1 MEERKQLSVSDKN
14 GILNELTRKGYT
26 QEVVDLVKEDLDFGL
41 SQEQTQLYLLKKLD
55 IRQMRVQS
63 QCIRNGYSDDV
74 IAVIMCDRLNGYQ
87 MQIALEFFQKG
98 VPLDTIRQIAD
109 TGLQAA
115 AMQQAFQK
123 ILDEM
128 KKAQDSVKE
137 EPAYVKQLMEE
148 IKGIVSKI
156 DVQDKRYDA
165 LNEKLKIFES
175 TKKDEEVKDGL
186 LNSLGE
192 KDQMLSEQQD
202 KINLANSTIA
212 KLRNDIDAIREEK
225 RKMESRVK
233 ELEEEISTS
242 ASSNV
247 NAASKSNAVVVEDSA
262 AKSVEMATVNQP
274 VKNQASSVQFI
285 YGTPVYYAPV
295 HDANGNFIQNVVI
308 DKTVKKNNGAFS
320 AISKLLFKKK
330 SRQDIVKLVSSGE
343 LEPSQLVQ
351 IRNAIEKGLSE
362 DQLLELI
369 HSKASAEQMQGVIEI
384 AISINSLV
392 D

>member
-74 IAVIMCDRLNGYQ
+74 IAVIMYDGLNGYQ

-98 VPLDTIRQIAD
+98 VTLDTIRQIAD
-109 TGLQAA
+109 TGSQAA

-128 KKAQDSVKE
+128 RKAQDSVKD

-175 TKKDEEVKDGL
+175 TKKDEEVKNGL

-233 ELEEEISTS
+233 ELEEEMTTS
-242 ASSNV
+242 AASNV
-247 NAASKSNAVVVEDSA
+247 NATGKSNAVLVEDSV
-262 AKSVEMATVNQP
+262 AKPVEMGTVNQS
-274 VKNQASSVQFI
+274 VKNQISPVQFI

-320 AISKLLFKKK
+320 AISKLIFKKK
-330 SRQDIVKLVSSGE
+330 SRQDIVKLVASGE

>member
-74 IAVIMCDRLNGYQ
+74 IAVIMCDGLNGYQ

-109 TGLQAA
+109 TGSQAA

-123 ILDEM
+123 ILAEM
-128 KKAQDSVKE
+128 KKAQDSVKD

-156 DVQDKRYDA
+156 EVQDKRYDA

-212 KLRNDIDAIREEK
+212 KLRNDIDAIRE
-225 RKMESRVK
+225 
-233 ELEEEISTS
+233 T
-242 ASSNV
+242 N
-247 NAASKSNAVVVEDSA
+247 
-262 AKSVEMATVNQP
+262 
-274 VKNQASSVQFI
+274 
-285 YGTPVYYAPV
+285 Y
-295 HDANGNFIQNVVI
+295 
-308 DKTVKKNNGAFS
+308 
-320 AISKLLFKKK
+320 
-330 SRQDIVKLVSSGE
+330 
-343 LEPSQLVQ
+343 
-351 IRNAIEKGLSE
+351 
-362 DQLLELI
+362 
-369 HSKASAEQMQGVIEI
+369 
-384 AISINSLV
+384 
-392 D
+392 

>member
-274 VKNQASSVQFI
+274 VKNQTSPVQFI

>member
-41 SQEQTQLYLLKKLD
+41 SQEETQLYLLKKLD

-74 IAVIMCDRLNGYQ
+74 IAVIMCDGLNGYQ

-98 VPLDTIRQIAD
+98 VTLDTIRQIAD
-109 TGLQAA
+109 TGSQAA

-128 KKAQDSVKE
+128 KKAQDSVKD

-165 LNEKLKIFES
+165 LNDKLKVFEN

-262 AKSVEMATVNQP
+262 AKPVEMATVNQP
-274 VKNQASSVQFI
+274 VKNQTSPVQFI

-330 SRQDIVKLVSSGE
+330 SRQDIVKLVASGE

>member
-128 KKAQDSVKE
+128 KKAQDSVKD

-262 AKSVEMATVNQP
+262 AKPVEMATVNQP
-274 VKNQASSVQFI
+274 VKNQTSPVQFI

-308 DKTVKKNNGAFS
+308 DKTVKKNNGAFA

-330 SRQDIVKLVSSGE
+330 SRQDIVKLVASGE

>member
-74 IAVIMCDRLNGYQ
+74 IAVIMCDGLNGYQ

-109 TGLQAA
+109 TGSQAA

-128 KKAQDSVKE
+128 RKAQDCVKD

-165 LNEKLKIFES
+165 LNDKLKVFEN

-225 RKMESRVK
+225 RKMENRVK
-233 ELEEEISTS
+233 EVEEEMTTR
-242 ASSNV
+242 AASNV
-247 NAASKSNAVVVEDSA
+247 NASGKSNAVVVEDSVV
-262 AKSVEMATVNQP
+262 KPVEMETVTQP
-274 VKNQASSVQFI
+274 VRNQTSPVQFI
-285 YGTPVYYAPV
+285 YGAPVYYAPV
-295 HDANGNFIQNVVI
+295 YDANGNFIQNVVI

-320 AISKLLFKKK
+320 TLSKLIFKKK
-330 SRQDIVKLVSSGE
+330 SRQDIVKLVASGE

>member
-109 TGLQAA
+109 TGSQAA

-128 KKAQDSVKE
+128 RKAQESVKE

-274 VKNQASSVQFI
+274 VKNQTSPVQFI

-330 SRQDIVKLVSSGE
+330 SRQDIVKLVASGE